1 MGNLLKIS
9 GYLKRFFQFAVI
21 PLAALLYYFR
31 SLHPEMQLFHM
42 LYIVCVSSL
51 VGYWTNYFAIKM
63 LFRPREK
70 RFGFQGVIPA
80 HQGEIAGA
88 LGKVIRERFFNPTD
102 IMRYC
107 EEKELIKR
115 FFARAK
121 DIIDQKLE
129 DQAFKKK
136 MIEWIDR
143 TFTNY
148 SPKIHTALQ
157 DLSESFLKRYLN
169 KSFDP
174 QHVVRYLTEFIETHI
189 KNGNIDLEKV
199 TDAILLFIHDTIPPI
214 AQYLNKIIEQEIEE
228 SSFAEKI
235 VLKVGKY
242 FFQLNPTTI
251 KYKLRKMVRD
261 PDFRQK
267 VYHAIHTI
275 ASDCGHYLEKEEVAT
290 EIKRYAT
297 ICQTTII
304 TTTKERLLPD
314 LLKKIK
320 EFLSKK
326 ESWDTIE
333 QYCDALI
340 TFTAKE
346 LELFIAS
353 KECSRL
359 LNQIIP
365 ELLERFD
372 IESLITERA
381 RQFKTS
387 ELEDVIMK
395 VTGKHLSHIEVL
407 GGIIGGFAGFA
418 LLI

>member
-1 MGNLLKIS
+1 
-9 GYLKRFFQFAVI
+9 
-21 PLAALLYYFR
+21 
-31 SLHPEMQLFHM
+31 
-42 LYIVCVSSL
+42 
-51 VGYWTNYFAIKM
+51 M

-80 HQGEIAGA
+80 NQGEIAGA
-88 LGKVIRERFFNPTD
+88 LGKVIRDRFFNPND

-121 DIIDQKLE
+121 DTIDQKLE
-129 DQAFKKK
+129 DQAFKRK

-143 TFTNY
+143 TFTSY
-148 SPKIHTALQ
+148 SPKIYSVLQ

-174 QHVVRYLTEFIETHI
+174 RHVVRFLTEFLETNIE
-189 KNGNIDLEKV
+189 NGNIDLEKI
-199 TDAILLFIHDTIPPI
+199 TDAIILIIHDTIPPL
-214 AQYLNKIIEQEIEE
+214 AQYLNKIIEQEIEQ

-235 VLKVGKY
+235 VLKVGMY
-242 FFQLNPTTI
+242 FFQLNPITI
-251 KYKLRKMVRD
+251 KNRLRKMVRD

-267 VYHAIHTI
+267 VYHAIHAI
-275 ASDCGHYLEKEEVAT
+275 ASDCGHYLEREEVAN
-290 EIKRYAT
+290 EIKRYAK
-297 ICQTTII
+297 ICQQATI
-304 TTTKERLLPD
+304 TKTKERLLPD
-314 LLKKIK
+314 LLNKIK
-320 EFLSKK
+320 EFLNKK

-333 QYCDALI
+333 HYFDALLA
-340 TFTAKE
+340 FTSKE

-353 KECSRL
+353 KKCSLL
-359 LNQIIP
+359 LNQMIP

-381 RQFKTS
+381 RRFKTS
-387 ELEDVIMK
+387 ELEDVIIR

-407 GGIIGGFAGFA
+407 GGIIGGFAGSA

>member
-1 MGNLLKIS
+1 MGSLLILS
-9 GYLKRFFQFAVI
+9 GYLKRFFQFVVI
-21 PLAALLYYFR
+21 PVAALLYYFR
-31 SLHPEMQLFHM
+31 SLHPEMQLLHI

-51 VGYWTNYFAIKM
+51 VGYWTNYCAIKM

-88 LGKVIRERFFNPTD
+88 LGKVIRERFFNPND
-102 IMRYC
+102 IISYC

-115 FFARAK
+115 FFAQAK
-121 DIIDQKLE
+121 DTIDRKLE

-148 SPKIHTALQ
+148 SPKIHSALQ
-157 DLSESFLKRYLN
+157 DLSESFLNRYLN

-174 QHVVRYLTEFIETHI
+174 QHVVKSLTEFLETNI
-189 KNGNIDLEKV
+189 KNGNIDLEKI
-199 TDAILLFIHDTIPPI
+199 TDAVLIFIHDTIPPLS
-214 AQYLNKIIEQEIEE
+214 QYLNKIIEQEIEQ

-235 VLKVGKY
+235 VLKVGRY

-267 VYHAIHTI
+267 VYHAIHTM
-275 ASDCGHYLEKEEVAT
+275 ASDCGHYLEREEVAN

-297 ICQTTII
+297 ICQATII

-314 LLKKIK
+314 LLNKIK
-320 EFLSKK
+320 GFLNKK

-333 QYCDALI
+333 HYCDALI

-381 RQFKTS
+381 QKFETS
-387 ELEDVIMK
+387 ELEDVIMN